1 RWVAGATP
9 GAQADHVAP
18 RPSMG
23 VPRPPSDP
31 RRLTLAMGF
40 CYTRPGFDSLVL
52 EIRVRVDHD
61 CRLLSARR
69 LHRDVC
75 TGRRL
80 GAQHRL
86 LGVRPDGRPAR
97 DRGCLP
103 APRGHVPGPRAA
115 AGPPTL
121 HPCALAVRYPP
132 PSPN

>member
-1 RWVAGATP
+1 MVSWSRTRGGRCGSSKALSSSSTCSDSMAHLRWVTGASP
-9 GAQADHVAP
+9 GTQADHVAP
-18 RPSMG
+18 RPSMV

-80 GAQHRL
+80 
-86 LGVRPDGRPAR
+86 
-97 DRGCLP
+97 
-103 APRGHVPGPRAA
+103 
-115 AGPPTL
+115 
-121 HPCALAVRYPP
+121 
-132 PSPN
+132 